1 VRPRGLRPTFVRT
14 DFGRQSSAAAVLHDY
29 YRFLRGARG
38 LAPSKALANI
48 GQDKLWRHKLPTYSA
63 FLQFA
68 SHSFRFGVRRDIFS
82 YMAGPGIHQFQNLSM
97 QQVLAPQLQQSL
109 QILQAPTLE
118 LRNIVQQEL
127 QTNPVL
133 EEEVGTFESEERAK
147 DDREFQEEFE
157 RLAKLDEEWRDYMA
171 QNVSYSS
178 RNPEDEER
186 RQFFFDSIASQETL
200 QQHLLE
206 QLNTAEVPEAQREA
220 AELIIGNIDE
230 LGFLQ
235 SSLEEISQNTKH
247 TLEELQQTLDL
258 VQTFHPVGVGARD
271 LRDCLLIQLRRL
283 GKQGSLEYQI
293 VSEFLE
299 DLGRRRFPE
308 VARRLGVPVEQVQ
321 KAANFISTLDPKP
334 GQIFSPD
341 PNSYVLPDVSVDK
354 IGDDFFVTLNGD
366 QIPHLRISKTYKEL
380 MTQGSNGSD
389 VRDYIREKIRSGK
402 FLIKSIHQRQQT
414 ILNIANEI
422 VKRQR
427 EFLESGTAFLKPM
440 TMVQIAEAV
449 GVHETTVS
457 RAISGKYMAT
467 PQGVFEMKYFFTPG
481 YQTTDGA
488 ALSNTSVKEA
498 IADLVRGEQPRNP
511 LSDKE
516 IVEILSDRGIPIARR
531 TVAKYRAE
539 LNILPS
545 NLRKQY

>member
-1 VRPRGLRPTFVRT
+1 
-14 DFGRQSSAAAVLHDY
+14 
-29 YRFLRGARG
+29 
-38 LAPSKALANI
+38 
-48 GQDKLWRHKLPTYSA
+48 
-63 FLQFA
+63 
-68 SHSFRFGVRRDIFS
+68 
-82 YMAGPGIHQFQNLSM
+82 MAGPGIHQFQNLSM

-133 EEEVGTFESEERAK
+133 EEDVGTFESEERSK

-171 QNVSYSS
+171 QNASYSS

-283 GKQGSLEYQI
+283 GKQDSLEYRI

-380 MTQGSNGSD
+380 MTQGSNGTD

-457 RAISGKYMAT
+457 RAISGKYMST

-498 IADLVRGEQPRNP
+498 IADLVRGEQARNP